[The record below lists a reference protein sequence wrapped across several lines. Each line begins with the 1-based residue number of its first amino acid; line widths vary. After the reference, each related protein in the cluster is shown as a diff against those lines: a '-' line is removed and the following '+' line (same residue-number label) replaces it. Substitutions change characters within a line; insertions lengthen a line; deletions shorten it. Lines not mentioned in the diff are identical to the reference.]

1 MCQNITELRG
11 LQPAATAEEIAAA
24 ARQYVR
30 KVSGI
35 THPSAANAE
44 AFEAAVAEVTDT
56 TMRLLRLAAA
66 APPAAEECPA
76 AATARGC
83 RASCLEIALTATVP
97 ALLEW
102 SAAVHALLDGRQHVL
117 LRKGGIGEKRFE
129 VAAQEFLLFPTVAH
143 SHAERVRPEHRDL
156 LAPAEGD
163 STDDRLVI
171 RAGAKVVAALEVNR
185 PDRLEVIEDLHI
197 WTADSVRADR
207 LDFRPKH
214 KLAVLVVS
222 VTPLLEP
229 VRIARTPEYAG
240 CTSWVQ
246 LPLRP
251 TLGAPIHDDAALTE
265 VAARVRDAVG

>member
-1 MCQNITELRG
+1 MT
-11 LQPAATAEEIAAA
+11 P
-24 ARQYVR
+24 
-30 KVSGI
+30 
-35 THPSAANAE
+35 
-44 AFEAAVAEVTDT
+44 
-56 TMRLLRLAAA
+56 
-66 APPAAEECPA
+66 
-76 AATARGC
+76 
-83 RASCLEIALTATVP
+83 TATVP
-97 ALLEW
+97 ALKEW

-171 RAGAKVVAALEVNR
+171 RAAAKVVAALQVNR
-185 PDRLEVIEDLHI
+185 PDRLEAIEDLHI
-197 WTADSVRADR
+197 WTAESVRADR

-251 TLGAPIHDDAALTE
+251 ALGAPIHDDAALTE